1 MKIRLP
7 LLMGCFGLAACAPQ
21 SSQTGLVSPYQVG
34 EPPGM
39 AGLAATEVKASFGE
53 PSFVRKDGSAE
64 IWRYDGQTCRAFFF
78 LYPNGSGEVV
88 RHVETLPRGATIA
101 ADATCLDALRGRAKV
116 S

>member
-1 MKIRLP
+1 MKIQQWFILVG
-7 LLMGCFGLAACAPQ
+7 LGLAACASQPPQ
-21 SSQTGLVSPYQVG
+21 SALAPPAPVG
-34 EPPGM
+34 EPPGI
-39 AGLAATEVKASFGE
+39 AGLAPSQVKASFGE

-78 LYPNGSGEVV
+78 LYPSGSGEAV

-101 ADATCLDALRGRAKV
+101 ADTTCLDALRARPKV

>member
-1 MKIRLP
+1 MRIRLP
-7 LLMGCFGLAACAPQ
+7 FVLAFAGLSACASQP
-21 SSQTGLVSPYQVG
+21 SQTGLVSPGQAG
-34 EPPGM
+34 EPPGF
-39 AGLAATEVKASFGE
+39 AGLAATQVKASFGE

-78 LYPNGSGEVV
+78 LYPNGSSEVV

-101 ADATCLDALRGRAKV
+101 ADTTCLDALRGKPKV